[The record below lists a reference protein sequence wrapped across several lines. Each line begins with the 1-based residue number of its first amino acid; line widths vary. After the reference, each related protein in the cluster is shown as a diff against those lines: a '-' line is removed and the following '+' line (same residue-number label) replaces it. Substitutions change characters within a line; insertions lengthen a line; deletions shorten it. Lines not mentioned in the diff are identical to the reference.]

1 MNAMKKRLGKEIRQY
16 ALMMIGLLACGLAYR
31 LFLIPNEVAPGGFTG
46 VGQLLNSLLGW
57 SVGWVTLAL
66 NIPLFLLSARSL
78 GLDFG
83 VRSLVATFGVSFL
96 LDYLPVPAATDDRLL
111 ATVFGGVLGGVGF
124 GLILRGNATTGGTDM
139 LAKLVH
145 DRFPMIKVS
154 VVLFAVD
161 ALVIL
166 ASALV
171 FDATAAMFALIASF
185 LMSKMV
191 DVVLEGMNAAK
202 AYFIISEKSEVIARR
217 IMDELERGVTAL
229 DGRGMYSGADKHVL
243 LCVISR
249 MESVRLRNIV
259 AEEDDRAFVI
269 ATDVREALG
278 EGFRPHAK
286 ASGPVKSGQN

>member
-83 VRSLVATFGVSFL
+83 VRSLVATIGLSL
-96 LDYLPVPAATDDRLL
+96 LPGPAATDDRMR
-111 ATVFGGVLGGVGF
+111 AAVVGGVLGGVGF

-145 DRFPMIKVS
+145 DRFPMVKVS

-202 AYFIISEKSEVIARR
+202 AYFIISEKSEVIAQR

-229 DGRGMYSGADKHVL
+229 VGRGMYSGADKHVL

-249 MESVRLRNIV
+249 MESIRLRNIV